1 MYTIRINYLENI
13 MDLKEFD
20 WLPVE
25 IKTNK
30 AAESI
35 MGTKIVDMI
44 VQEVV
49 KLKFLESINNQGCA
63 KCSKSS

>member
-1 MYTIRINYLENI
+1 

>member
-1 MYTIRINYLENI
+1 
-13 MDLKEFD
+13 MDIKDFD

-49 KLKFLESINNQGCA
+49 KLKFLESLNNQSCK